1 MCAGV
6 DLAGD
11 AAVFLIVIVV
21 VLAIVGIF
29 VMIYMGSK
37 FVNEVV
43 RSHVNVLRKRGLAED
58 FIVADLDES
67 TTEYAHY
74 NSDIATKSKSYSSV
88 PLLKEDDVELGS
100 ITRSGSGSMRSGK
113 SNMSEAQE
121 RELVRLGLLCSDD
134 EMREIAS
141 TQNRRNGS
149 SSDSSTVRES
159 VPTSSLGLIQ
169 RRNL

>member
-11 AAVFLIVIVV
+11 AAIFLIVIVV

-37 FVNEVV
+37 FVNQIVQ
-43 RSHVNVLRKRGLAED
+43 SHVNVLRKRGLAED

-67 TTEYAHY
+67 TTTEYAY
-74 NSDIATKSKSYSSV
+74 NADFGAKSQTYSTL
-88 PLLKEDDVELGS
+88 PLLKEDIELGS
-100 ITRSGSGSMRSGK
+100 IARSGSGSMRSGK

-134 EMREIAS
+134 EMRKVAIS
-141 TQNRRNGS
+141 QNHRN
-149 SSDSSTVRES
+149 DSNTVRES

-169 RRNL
+169 RRNI

>member
-11 AAVFLIVIVV
+11 AAIFLIVIVV
-21 VLAIVGIF
+21 ILAIVGIF

-37 FVNEVV
+37 FVNAIV
-43 RSHVNVLRKRGLAED
+43 RSHINVLRKRGLAED

-67 TTEYAHY
+67 TTEYAY
-74 NSDIATKSKSYSSV
+74 NADIGAKSQTYSSL
-88 PLLKEDDVELGS
+88 PLLKEDIELGS
-100 ITRSGSGSMRSGK
+100 IARSGSGSMRSGK

-134 EMREIAS
+134 EMREVAF
-141 TQNRRNGS
+141 TQNRRN
-149 SSDSSTVRES
+149 DSCTVRES

-169 RRNL
+169 RRNI